1 MIVLTSFNLKTMSFE
16 DDLAL
21 IAVESLLQA
30 EANFLLHEKSDQRK
44 LLFVLT
50 KMAAAK
56 KAWNAKQE

>member
-1 MIVLTSFNLKTMSFE
+1 MSFE
-16 DDLAL
+16 YDLAL